1 LRARNRSPR
10 TIDSY
15 VQAAEQLAEH
25 ARAAG
30 AETLDKA
37 LIEDWLAGLHERL
50 APATVAQRYRSLQQV
65 TKWLTAEGELDA
77 DPMPGMS
84 PPKVPEAPVP
94 VLSPDQLRALLK
106 TCDGAGFVERRE
118 LTIIEAADFLGVSRR
133 YLSRLL
139 QTA

>member
-15 VQAAEQLAEH
+15 VQAVEQLAEH

-77 DPMPGMS
+77 DRCPACPRRRCPRRPCRSCRPTSCALCSRPATAPGS
-84 PPKVPEAPVP
+84 
-94 VLSPDQLRALLK
+94 SS
-106 TCDGAGFVERRE
+106 
-118 LTIIEAADFLGVSRR
+118 AAS
-133 YLSRLL
+133 
-139 QTA
+139 